1 MDLSTALGWA
11 GTRKHAALITLRKD
25 GRAQSSDIV
34 YVIENETFVISLTES
49 RAKTKN
55 MRRDNRIVLHISAPD
70 EWSYVAFDGTV
81 ELSTATTA
89 VDDDTSDALVKYYE
103 DISGGPHPNW
113 DEYRAAMV
121 EEGRLL
127 ATFTP
132 LSVVGQVNQ

>member
-70 EWSYVAFDGTV
+70 EWSYVSFDGTV

-89 VDDDTSDALVKYYE
+89 VDDDTNDALVKYYE

-113 DEYRAAMV
+113 DEYRAAML

-132 LSVVGQVNQ
+132 LSVAGQVNQ

>member
-70 EWSYVAFDGTV
+70 EWSYVSFDGTV

-89 VDDDTSDALVKYYE
+89 VDDDTNDALVKYYE

-113 DEYRAAMV
+113 DEYRAAML